1 MTHIIA
7 HSLTIFV
14 GLFCGAVSHAA
25 VRLAPIFGD
34 HMVLQRQQPIPV
46 WGWADAGEAVRVAL
60 QASVAQTQADAAG
73 YWRVVLDAQE
83 AGGPYRLL
91 VQGTNT
97 VQLEDVLV
105 GEVWLASGQSNME
118 WPLALSENGKEAIA
132 QAAHAQIRHI
142 KIPKSTAF
150 SVQMQ
155 FAQAPWQA
163 SSPQTSGAF
172 TAVGYHFA
180 RKLHEALGVPIGIVN
195 ATWGGT
201 HIETWLSPAAAKQL
215 AHAQHHPLPASQSDF
230 VAQYQARMRD
240 KVERWQHAPHTPPR
254 NRMDWAQSDWDDRR
268 WPTLQA
274 PGIWEDQGLADL
286 DGVVWLRRSIAL
298 TANQAASATQLDL
311 GLVDDCDES
320 FVNGQFI
327 GKTCGWDT
335 PRHYP
340 LPFGVLKAGHNTIAV
355 RVTDTGGGGGLHGE
369 ASALQILTPTGRI
382 GLAGAWRA
390 QVESVLTKDSAAPN
404 DAPTL
409 AYNAMIHPLKD
420 FGLRGVIWYQGESNV
435 PRAEEYATSFP
446 LLISDWR
453 SQWGRPE
460 MPFYFVQLA
469 SFLPVAKNSLSNSP
483 WAELRDAQRQ
493 TLAVPHTGMVVAT
506 DIGDA
511 NDIHPRN
518 KRAVGLRLARQALK
532 HDYHQLGLVASGPSF
547 QSQRIVGHRVV
558 LTFSDIGSGLASP
571 NADGRLHGFTVADA
585 SRRFYP
591 ATARIDGQTVVVSHP
606 QVRHPVA
613 VRFGWVDNP
622 QENNLFN
629 REGLPASPFRTDQ
642 WPLLTR
648 GKSYYET
655 GK

>member
-7 HSLTIFV
+7 QFLILFA
-14 GLFCGAVSHAA
+14 GLFCAAVSHAA

-34 HMVLQRQQPIPV
+34 HMVLQRHQPIPV
-46 WGWADAGEAVRVAL
+46 WGWADAGEMVRVEL
-60 QASVAQTQADAAG
+60 QDSVVQTQADAAG
-73 YWRVVLDAQE
+73 NWRVVLNAQK
-83 AGGPYRLL
+83 AGGPYRLR

-132 QAAHAQIRHI
+132 QAANTQIRHI
-142 KIPKSTAF
+142 KIPKATAF
-150 SVQMQ
+150 SAQMQ

-172 TAVGYHFA
+172 TAVGYYFA
-180 RKLHEALGVPIGIVN
+180 RKLHQDLGVPIGIVN

-201 HIETWLSPAAAKQL
+201 HIETWLSPGAAEQL
-215 AHAQHHPLPASQSDF
+215 PGAQQHPLPRSQPEF
-230 VAQYQARMRD
+230 VAGYQARMRD
-240 KVERWQHAPHTPPR
+240 KVERWQHAPMIPPR
-254 NRMDWAQSDWDDRR
+254 NRIDWAQSDWDDRR

-286 DGVVWLRRSIAL
+286 DGVVWLRRSVSL
-298 TANQAASATQLDL
+298 TAGQAASATQLDL
-311 GLVDDCDES
+311 GLVDDCDETY
-320 FVNGQFI
+320 VNGQFV

-340 LPFGVLKAGHNTIAV
+340 LPFGVLHAGRNTIAV

-369 ASALQILTPTGRI
+369 ANALQIGTSTGRI
-382 GLAGAWRA
+382 ALAGAWRA

-409 AYNAMIHPLKD
+409 AYNAMIKPLGD
-420 FGLRGVIWYQGESNV
+420 FGLQGVIWYQGESNV
-435 PRAEEYATSFP
+435 PRAQAYATTFP
-446 LLISDWR
+446 MLIADWR
-453 SQWGRPE
+453 QQWGRPN

-469 SFLPVAKNSLSNSP
+469 SFLPVAKNSLSTSP

-511 NDIHPRN
+511 DDIHPRN
-518 KRAVGLRLARQALK
+518 KRDVGLRLARHALK
-532 HDYHQLGLVASGPSF
+532 DVYQQSDLVASGPSF
-547 QSQRIVGHRVV
+547 QSQRILGHSVV
-558 LTFSDIGSGLASP
+558 LTFSDIGSGLATP
-571 NADGRLHGFTVADA
+571 KADGTLHGFTVADA

-591 ATARIDGQTVVVSHP
+591 ATARIEGQTVVVSHP
-606 QVRHPVA
+606 KVRRPVA

-622 QENNLFN
+622 QESNLFN
-629 REGLPASPFRTDQ
+629 REGLPASPFRTDD
-642 WPLLTR
+642 WPLLTQ
-648 GKSYYET
+648 GVGYYDSH
-655 GK
+655 K